1 MIPVFV
7 ALAIYYGESVRRG
20 APLEWQR
27 FAAIIVFLLAAAS
40 DGLDGYVARHYNQR
54 SRLGV
59 ILDPIAD
66 KGLLLSGII
75 TLSITNWSQSD
86 PDYGKFPVWF
96 PVLVITR
103 DAVILVG
110 AAILHYFIG
119 NKMRVKP
126 SWTGKVAT
134 VCQMCAIAWVMLQLR
149 FLPLWFVV
157 MVAGI
162 FTLISGVIYVVGG
175 VRQLQAEGHRVAA
188 FGPRWEGDPHAGRAE
203 TAMMLAL
210 RPDLVRMDLAA
221 PGNTEPLTE
230 LVPALRSGGVRA
242 VSESGVLGDPTGAT
256 AAEGLQLL
264 DELAARIAVEIADWR
279 NRP

>member
-1 MIPVFV
+1 MTTANKITLIRIAMIPVFV
-7 ALAIYYGESVRRG
+7 ALAIYYGESIQRG
-20 APLEWQR
+20 DPQEWQR

-110 AAILHYFIG
+110 AAILHYFVG

-157 MVAGI
+157 MVAGT

-175 VRQLQAEGHRVAA
+175 VRQLQAEGHA
-188 FGPRWEGDPHAGRAE
+188 HATR
-203 TAMMLAL
+203 
-210 RPDLVRMDLAA
+210 
-221 PGNTEPLTE
+221 
-230 LVPALRSGGVRA
+230 
-242 VSESGVLGDPTGAT
+242 
-256 AAEGLQLL
+256 
-264 DELAARIAVEIADWR
+264 
-279 NRP
+279 

>member
-20 APLEWQR
+20 VPLEWQR
-27 FAAIIVFLLAAAS
+27 FAAIVVFLLAAAS
-40 DGLDGYVARHYNQR
+40 DGLDGYVARRYNQR
-54 SRLGV
+54 SQLGV

-110 AAILHYFIG
+110 AAILHYFVG

-162 FTLISGVIYVVGG
+162 FTLISGVMYVVGG
-175 VRQLQAEGHRVAA
+175 VRQLQAGGQA
-188 FGPRWEGDPHAGRAE
+188 HATR
-203 TAMMLAL
+203 
-210 RPDLVRMDLAA
+210 
-221 PGNTEPLTE
+221 
-230 LVPALRSGGVRA
+230 
-242 VSESGVLGDPTGAT
+242 
-256 AAEGLQLL
+256 
-264 DELAARIAVEIADWR
+264 
-279 NRP
+279 